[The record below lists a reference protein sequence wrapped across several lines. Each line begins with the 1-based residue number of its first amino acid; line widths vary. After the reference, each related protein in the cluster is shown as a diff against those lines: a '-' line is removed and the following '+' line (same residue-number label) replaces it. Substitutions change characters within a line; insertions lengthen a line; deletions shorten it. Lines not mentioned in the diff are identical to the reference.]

1 MGLDMYANVTTNT
14 PDQPFGFADE
24 TAERIHYWRKHPN
37 LHGWMENLYFEKGGT
52 EVSNCIALVLTTD
65 DLAGSERWRQR
76 AQPVCGG
83 LGGAGR
89 NLDMHPARA
98 VDAKNLAGD
107 AALADDNRF
116 LFGGAGLRFPDR
128 FTPADDIRHNK
139 LSTAIQPFH
148 APPIRTRQ
156 CKQALSAPLS

>member
-1 MGLDMYANVTTNT
+1 MDNRSAGGFVAPREAGDLALPDLAASPTN
-14 PDQPFGFADE
+14 
-24 TAERIHYWRKHPN
+24 
-37 LHGWMENLYFEKGGT
+37 
-52 EVSNCIALVLTTD
+52 

-89 NLDMHPARA
+89 NLDIHPARA

-148 APPIRTRQ
+148 APPDPDAAM
-156 CKQALSAPLS
+156 QALSAPLS